1 MTVSPVP
8 YIHVHR
14 HGCGPA
20 LVFLHGWTMTGDI
33 FADAFQQLGDRF
45 TCIAPDLPGH
55 GRTEGY
61 APDVQGAT
69 AMLEALL
76 QSEDLHN
83 VTLVGWSLGALV
95 GWSCLLRNGGARIG
109 AMVSLDMSPRP
120 LNDGDWSLG
129 LLGQTA
135 QDALAKGQWFRDDW
149 ASAANVIARSMF
161 ASHHGAP
168 GLDIAQASARISA
181 QDPQLMAGFW
191 DSLVA
196 CDCRDAIRRLP
207 VPLLAIHGADSRV
220 YPQETA
226 HWLASSAPRG
236 AFSVVPQAGHSPLL
250 EQLDATCAEIAQFA
264 LNPESR
270 C

>member
-1 MTVSPVP
+1 MTRPAAR

-14 HGCGPA
+14 HGSGPA
-20 LVFLHGWTMTGDI
+20 LVFLHGWTMAGDI
-33 FADAFQQLGDRF
+33 FADAFRRLGDRF
-45 TCIAPDLPGH
+45 SCIAPDLPGH

-61 APDVQGAT
+61 APDVHGAT
-69 AMLEALL
+69 EMLADLL
-76 QSEDLHN
+76 QAEDLRN
-83 VTLVGWSLGALV
+83 VTLIGWSLGALV
-95 GWSCLLRNGGARIG
+95 GWSHLRHGGGARIG

-120 LNDGDWSLG
+120 LNGGDWSLG
-129 LLGQTA
+129 LHGQTA
-135 QDALAKGQWFRDDW
+135 QQARAKGQWFRDDW

-161 ASHHGAP
+161 AGPQGAP

-181 QDPQLMAGFW
+181 QDPQLMAGLW

-196 CDCRDAIRRLP
+196 CDCRDTIRRLP
-207 VPLLAIHGADSRV
+207 VPLLAIHGAASRA

-226 HWLASSAPRG
+226 HWLANSAPRG
-236 AFSVVPQAGHSPLL
+236 AFSIMPQAGHSPLL
-250 EQLDATCAEIAQFA
+250 EQPDATCAEIAQFA

>member
-1 MTVSPVP
+1 MTLTRAP

-14 HGCGPA
+14 HGSGPA
-20 LVFLHGWTMTGDI
+20 LVFLHGWTMAGDI
-33 FADAFQQLGDRF
+33 FTDAFQRLGDRF

-55 GRTEGY
+55 GPTEGY
-61 APDVQGAT
+61 TPDVQGAA

-95 GWSCLLRNGGARIG
+95 GWSCLQRGGGARIG

-120 LNDGDWSLG
+120 MNGGDWSLG
-129 LLGQTA
+129 LYGQTA
-135 QDALAKGQWFRDDW
+135 QEARAKTQWFRDDW
-149 ASAANVIARSMF
+149 TSAANVIAHSMF
-161 ASHHGAP
+161 AGRDGAP

-181 QDPQLMAGFW
+181 QDPLLMAGFW

-196 CDCRDAIRRLP
+196 CDCRDAIHHLP
-207 VPLLAIHGADSRV
+207 VPLLAIHGADSRA

-226 HWLASSAPRG
+226 KWLAQQAPRG
-236 AFSVVPQAGHSPLL
+236 AFSILPQAGHSPLL
-250 EQLDATCAEIAQFA
+250 EQPDATCAEIAQFA